1 LAARFDMALRDYRRI
16 EKALAHL
23 TDLGKV
29 NALLRLTAT
38 ASTFAAFDAGF
49 TQETRTQT
57 AKQN

>member
-1 LAARFDMALRDYRRI
+1 MALRDYRRI